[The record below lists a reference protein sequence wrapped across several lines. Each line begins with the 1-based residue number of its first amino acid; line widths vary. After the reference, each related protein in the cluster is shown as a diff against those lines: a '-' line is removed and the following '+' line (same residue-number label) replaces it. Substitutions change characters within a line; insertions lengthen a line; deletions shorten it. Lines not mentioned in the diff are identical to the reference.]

1 MQAALIMTSTQEY
14 LRKRETELLEQLQPY
29 ADVLRELAE
38 VRQAMRSI
46 GIASENSHLCAPFAV
61 RPTIKIMIT
70 TAFRDHCPEGA
81 TMPDLRNFL
90 RDVWGYDIPL
100 NTLRPQF
107 HRLAKDGVVKHT
119 GEDWK
124 LSA

>member
-1 MQAALIMTSTQEY
+1 MAFAMTSTQEY
-14 LRKRETELLEQLQPY
+14 LRRRETELLELLRPY
-29 ADVLRELAE
+29 AETLRELAE

-46 GIASENSHLCAPFAV
+46 GIAAEHPHQCAPFAV

-70 TAFRDHCPEGA
+70 TALRDHFSEGA
-81 TMPDLRNFL
+81 TIPDMRNFL
-90 RDVWGYDIPL
+90 RYVWGYDIPL

-107 HRLAKDGVVKHT
+107 HRLKREGVVNHI
-119 GEDWK
+119 GDDWK